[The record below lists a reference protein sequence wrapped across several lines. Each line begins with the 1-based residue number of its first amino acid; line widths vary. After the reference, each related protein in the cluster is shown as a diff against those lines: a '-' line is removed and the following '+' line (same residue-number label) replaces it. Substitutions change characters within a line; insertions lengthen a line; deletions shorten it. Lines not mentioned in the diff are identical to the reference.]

1 VAYAKDLLNEVGLG
15 EGRLEMAHIDASDAP
30 LWAETVREMT
40 DRIRA
45 LGPNPI
51 RMQAASGDQKT
62 QGKENIEYRTRNDE

>member
-1 VAYAKDLLNEVGLG
+1 MAYAKDLLNEVGLG

-45 LGPNPI
+45 LGTNPI
-51 RMQAASGDQKT
+51 RTQTISVEAAPMG
-62 QGKENIEYRTRNDE
+62 GENIEYRADNVE

>member
-1 VAYAKDLLNEVGLG
+1 MAYAKDLLNEVGLG

-45 LGPNPI
+45 FGPNPI
-51 RMQAASGDQKT
+51 RSRRRRE
-62 QGKENIEYRTRNDE
+62 QGKEVNLEREEQ